1 MDIVSKLNREL
12 LEQDFLKEQP
22 ASDELFRY
30 KEIARHYASMEK
42 SIAVLS
48 DMRTNTSYIYYGG
61 FSKIL
66 GIEHADRE
74 GVVYSIWEES
84 ILKLIH
90 PDDLHSKYLQ
100 ELRFF
105 HFMKRQPVGK
115 RFDYYLMNKLRMKNA
130 AGNYLPV
137 LHRLY
142 YMAMLPGSNNLW
154 LALCLYNPL
163 LFDISGKGVV
173 VNAVTGQMNELES
186 NQDSGIL
193 SEREKQILRLIDQG
207 MMSRDIAET
216 LCISIHTVS
225 RHRQEILGKLQVRN
239 SIEACRIARDLKI
252 IL

>member
-30 KEIARHYASMEK
+30 KEIARHYACMEK

-61 FSKIL
+61 FSKTL

-115 RFDYYLMNKLRMKNA
+115 RFDYYLMNKNIITSLFFNVEEWIQIDFNFLNTPIQVVYISALLLYTVPAIFKTASSRSNRIIEYRKKS
-130 AGNYLPV
+130 GV
-137 LHRLY
+137 LLV
-142 YMAMLPGSNNLW
+142 MFFIAIIPFFLSKTQTNMSFVFAIPLSFFLCNLF
-154 LALCLYNPL
+154 LENPKEKYTNMFL
-163 LFDISGKGVV
+163 LIF
-173 VNAVTGQMNELES
+173 
-186 NQDSGIL
+186 IL
-193 SEREKQILRLIDQG
+193 L
-207 MMSRDIAET
+207 
-216 LCISIHTVS
+216 SIFKVYF
-225 RHRQEILGKLQVRN
+225 QV
-239 SIEACRIARDLKI
+239 
-252 IL
+252 